1 MKKYAEQMVA
11 KGLESDKLI
20 EKKEDKTD
28 NRASPGDY
36 KVVRGCEIVIHED
49 IVSRLDPDEIVCA
62 EEIEQGRIEG
72 QKRQTGQEQKNGQTK
87 PECRLRS
94 RLCLT

>member
-72 QKRQTGQEQKNGQTK
+72 QKPQRSQEQKNRQITPKFRRRAG
-87 PECRLRS
+87 LG
-94 RLCLT
+94 LT